1 VGLAPWL
8 LSFESISE
16 GVRIATEH
24 SPLWQLLVLWLPHV
38 VMSSLALFTA
48 LQQFIKVKSIKK
60 LPPQLVLLIAM
71 IVLAWILLMMP
82 ELVYMKDIYPNHP
95 RANTMFKLTFQA
107 FILMSLAAAWLS
119 ISWQQFKAKR
129 FIYLAG
135 KLIMFLF
142 LLAVMIYPYF
152 GYQSFYANLRH
163 YQGLDGLSWLREQ
176 APGDYAAILWLRNNL
191 VGQPV
196 ILEAVGESYTT
207 YDRISAFT
215 GLPTVLGWRV
225 HEWLWRGGFDIPSQ
239 RTTEVK
245 LIYEQPQS
253 AQARQLLNQY
263 KVQYIIIG
271 SKEREAYPSI
281 KLLELLELGQL
292 VFHQDQTYIIRL
304 D

>member
-1 VGLAPWL
+1 
-8 LSFESISE
+8 
-16 GVRIATEH
+16 
-24 SPLWQLLVLWLPHV
+24 
-38 VMSSLALFTA
+38 
-48 LQQFIKVKSIKK
+48 
-60 LPPQLVLLIAM
+60 
-71 IVLAWILLMMP
+71 
-82 ELVYMKDIYPNHP
+82 
-95 RANTMFKLTFQA
+95 
-107 FILMSLAAAWLS
+107 MSLAAAWLS

-129 FIYLAG
+129 FIHLSG
-135 KLIMFLF
+135 KLVMFLF

-152 GYQSFYANLRH
+152 GYKSFYANLKH
-163 YQGLDGLSWLREQ
+163 YQGLDGLSWLRKQ
-176 APGDYAAILWLRNNL
+176 TPGDYAAILWLRNNV

-207 YDRISAFT
+207 YGRISTFT

-225 HEWLWRGGFDIPSQ
+225 HEWLWRGGFDIPGQ

-253 AQARQLLNQY
+253 AQAHQLLNQY

-292 VFHQDQTYIIRL
+292 VFHQDQTYIIKL